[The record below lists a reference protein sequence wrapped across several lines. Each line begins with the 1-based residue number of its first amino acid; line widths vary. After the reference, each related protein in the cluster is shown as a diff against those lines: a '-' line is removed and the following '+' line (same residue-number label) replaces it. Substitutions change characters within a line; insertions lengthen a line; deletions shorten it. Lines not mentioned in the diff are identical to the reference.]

1 MLRLIAIA
9 AGLVLAARALASR
22 QSARVEPPLTRFSD
36 GPSEEEVEQELRAR
50 A

>member
-9 AGLVLAARALASR
+9 AGIYFAAKALRSR
-22 QSARVEPPLTRFSD
+22 ESVPDTDARRFSD
-36 GPSEEEVEQELRAR
+36 GPSEEEVEQELRAN